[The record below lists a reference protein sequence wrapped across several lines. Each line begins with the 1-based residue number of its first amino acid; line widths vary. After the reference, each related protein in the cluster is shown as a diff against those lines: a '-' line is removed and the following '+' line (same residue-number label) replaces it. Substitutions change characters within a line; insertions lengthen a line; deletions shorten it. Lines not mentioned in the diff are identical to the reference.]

1 MSKKNG
7 CIYLWKLLRAWPGL
21 TGLCTTGPGQT
32 GPAHKVRVEVSRK
45 NSDLNRAP
53 WVPTS
58 GLPHVVGPSQRRCY
72 SNFSRLFPKILQT
85 DTTCFYSSTR
95 SSEQNWFLSVHWLS
109 NCVPIKSTVA
119 SIALETWKSHKIL
132 GHQIP
137 WTPNTRDTKYYGHKI
152 LWTQHTRDTKYHG
165 H

>member
-1 MSKKNG
+1 MSAH
-7 CIYLWKLLRAWPGL
+7 LRI
-21 TGLCTTGPGQT
+21 
-32 GPAHKVRVEVSRK
+32 
-45 NSDLNRAP
+45 AP
-53 WVPTS
+53 
-58 GLPHVVGPSQRRCY
+58 VVGPSQDCPLGQSRDGFEYQFAQRRCY

-137 WTPNTRDTKYYGHKI
+137 WTPNTRDTKYYEHSIQG
-152 LWTQHTRDTKYHG
+152 TPNTRATKYYG
-165 H
+165 HQIL